1 MTIRKLDLG
10 TGDLLGKDL
19 DKFAQIFPDL
29 VTEKIDKTGRL
40 RKAID
45 FDKFKARFSD
55 DIIDEG
61 KERYEFTWPG
71 KRAAMAEA
79 NAPINKTLR
88 PVMEESKNWDTTEN
102 LYIQGDNLEVLKLLQ
117 ESYLGQIKII
127 YIDPPYNTGN
137 DFVYKD
143 DFKKNLGSYNED
155 SIDYDDEGSK
165 LVKNTETNGR
175 FHSDWCSMIYPRVK
189 LARNLLKDDGIIFT
203 SIDENEL
210 NNIIEIFNEVFGEN
224 NLDILIWRKNG
235 KQGNTKKINRF
246 KNTHEYIVV
255 GYKNKDKTTLGKM
268 KLIPKWESTSNP
280 DNDPRGDWMSGNISN
295 HETKS
300 NTTSDNYYSVKLPSG
315 RVITREWFISKEE
328 LEKLDND
335 ILINE
340 EGNRVSRIFYGLEGD
355 NIPRLKRFENEEQ
368 EFYFDS
374 IIDEMGTFTDAKEE
388 IEEILG
394 SKNIF
399 DTPKPTKIIKELIR
413 VSTNKNDIV
422 FDYFSGS
429 ATTAHAAMDLNAED
443 GGSRK
448 FIMVQLPEETKENS
462 EAYKAGYKNICEIG
476 KERIRR
482 AGDKILADNKDKGEI
497 ENIDT
502 GFRVLSVDSTNMNDV
517 AIKPDNLQQTYLDE
531 FESNIKAD
539 RTDLDLL
546 FACLLAWG
554 LPLDRKYESED
565 YKGFTIHTY
574 NEGDLIAC
582 FSEEIT
588 EEAIK
593 FIAMKNALR
602 VVFRDSCF
610 KSSQDKINL
619 EEIFKIFSPETDI
632 RVL

>member
-10 TGDLLGKDL
+10 TGDLLRKDL

-45 FDKFKARFSD
+45 FYKFKARFSD

-88 PVMEESKNWDTTEN
+88 PVMEESKDWDTTEN
-102 LYIQGDNLEVLKLLQ
+102 LYIEGDNLEVLKLLQ

-155 SIDYDDEGSK
+155 SIDYDDQGSK

-280 DNDPRGDWMSGNISN
+280 DNDPRGDWISGNISN

-374 IIDEMGTFTDAKEE
+374 IIDEMGTFTDAKKE

-429 ATTAHAAMDLNAED
+429 ATTAHAVMDLNAED

-482 AGDKILADNKDKGEI
+482 AGDKILADKKDKGEI

-531 FESNIKAD
+531 LESNIKAD

>member
-10 TGDLLGKDL
+10 TGDLLRKDL

-102 LYIQGDNLEVLKLLQ
+102 IYIQGDNLEVLKLLQ

-155 SIDYDDEGSK
+155 SIDYDDQGSK

>member
-10 TGDLLGKDL
+10 NGDLLRKDL

-102 LYIQGDNLEVLKLLQ
+102 LYIEGDNLEVLKLLQ

-554 LPLDRKYESED
+554 LPLDRKYKSED

>member
-10 TGDLLGKDL
+10 NGDLLRKDL

-102 LYIQGDNLEVLKLLQ
+102 LYIEGDNLEVLKLLQ

>member
-10 TGDLLGKDL
+10 TGDLLRKDL

-45 FDKFKARFSD
+45 FYKFKARFSD

-88 PVMEESKNWDTTEN
+88 PVMEESKGWDTTEN
-102 LYIQGDNLEVLKLLQ
+102 LYIEGDNLEVLKLLQ

-155 SIDYDDEGSK
+155 SIDYDDQGSK

-482 AGDKILADNKDKGEI
+482 AGDKILADKKDKGEI

-531 FESNIKAD
+531 LESNIKAD

>member
-10 TGDLLGKDL
+10 TGDLLRKDL

-155 SIDYDDEGSK
+155 SIDYDDQGSK

>member
-1 MTIRKLDLG
+1 MTIRKLDLV
-10 TGDLLGKDL
+10 TGDLLRKDL

-155 SIDYDDEGSK
+155 SIDYDDQGSK